1 MYKSL
6 AIAALISG
14 ASAFAPV
21 QFGARTSTAVFFEF
35 GEYDGKMWDNEAK
48 KDVYAKWDPST
59 PRSTRNFNPFET
71 FGGNTPDASGIYPGE
86 MRYKD
91 PIRPDVNF
99 SIMMAE
105 RAEAEERA
113 ANPKPGDVAGAPGRK
128 GAEGGAAPQGAVMAP
143 APAAPAPAA
152 YAPPPAAPAAPAA
165 PAYTPPAPAAPGN
178 PMGGYVPGGF
188 APAAPAAAAPA
199 AYTPPAPAAPAAP
212 AAGQPG
218 WVDPNPAPMSDAQAL
233 EMGWSMGGQAH
244 TKDPTP
250 VVDSDPRKTIP
261 QGESFE
267 EYMKSR
273 GM

>member
-48 KDVYAKWDPST
+48 KDVYAKWDPSQ

-99 SIMMAE
+99 QTMMAE

-113 ANPKPGDVAGAPGRK
+113 ANPKPGDVPGAPGRK
-128 GAEGGAAPQGAVMAP
+128 GNTA
-143 APAAPAPAA
+143 AAPAPQ
-152 YAPPPAAPAAPAA
+152 APPPAAPPAPAA
-165 PAYTPPAPAAPGN
+165 PAYTPPAPAAPAN

-188 APAAPAAAAPA
+188 TPAAPAAAAPA
-199 AYTPPAPAAPAAP
+199 AYTPPAPAAPAA
-212 AAGQPG
+212 AAPG
-218 WVDPNPAPMSDAQAL
+218 YVDPNPAPMSDAQAL

-250 VVDSDPRKTIP
+250 VVDADPRKTIP

-273 GM
+273 G